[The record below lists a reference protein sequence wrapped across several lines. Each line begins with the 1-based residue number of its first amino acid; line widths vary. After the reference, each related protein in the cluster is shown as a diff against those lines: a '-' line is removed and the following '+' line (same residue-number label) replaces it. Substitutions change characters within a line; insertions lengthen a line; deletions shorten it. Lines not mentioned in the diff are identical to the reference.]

1 MYNLYDFG
9 YYPCFLPKHTWLA
22 MQADLPPTLYSIM
35 QSMVNYDNPNPVKI
49 KDLALAC
56 HDRVFNFDYPLS
68 PNVDKTTFETNILN
82 NFLERRINFDTFN
95 MFRIKLGVRLNEILP
110 KYNVMFNSIKNWDLF
125 KDGLIIEKDGTVNDS
140 RNLNRTNDSNTSGSG
155 ESENV
160 SKYKH
165 SDLPQGELQNIDDSK
180 YVNSYDNN
188 TDNNTNSTS
197 VENHTAEEN
206 TENKEN
212 VYHETIK
219 QSQNDLAKLY
229 IDFQNDVQ
237 SIYTMIYND
246 LDCLFYGLV

>member
-9 YYPCFLPKHTWLA
+9 YYPCFLPKHTWFA

-35 QSMVNYDNPNPVKI
+35 QSMVNYENTNPVKI
-49 KDLALAC
+49 KDLATAC

-95 MFRIKLGVRLNEILP
+95 MFKIKLGVRLNEILP

-125 KDGLIIEKDGTVNDS
+125 RDGLTIEKDGTVNDS
-140 RNLNRTNDSNTSGSG
+140 RNLNRTNDSNTNGSG

-165 SDLPQGELQNIDDSK
+165 SDLPQGELQNIDDSE

-188 TDNNTNSTS
+188 LDNNTNSTS

-229 IDFQNDVQ
+229 IDFQNQVQ